1 MARMTYLQAISDA
14 LRHEMRR
21 DPSVFLLG
29 EDIGVFGG
37 AFKITQGFLDE
48 FGPERVIDTP
58 ISESGFV
65 GAACAAA
72 TVGFRPVVEFQFIDF
87 IACAFD
93 QIVNYAAKCYYR
105 WGIAMPVVF
114 RGPCGGGVHAGPYH
128 SQNPEAWFAHTPGL
142 KVVLPATAKDAKGLL
157 IAAIRDNNPVIYLEN
172 KFLYRHYRE
181 EVPDGEYVVPIG
193 LAALRAIGRNL
204 TMITYGATV
213 HHCVEVARMLEREGA
228 SVEVVDLRSLAPL
241 DRQTVLES
249 VRKTSKVMIVHEANL
264 TAGFGA
270 EVAALIAQE
279 AFEDLDGPVV
289 RVAALDVPAP
299 FSPTLETAMLPTVE
313 KILTAA
319 RDLLAY

>member
-1 MARMTYLQAISDA
+1 MSQMTYLQAISSA
-14 LRHEMRR
+14 LREEMRR
-21 DPSVFLLG
+21 DPNVFILG
-29 EDIGVFGG
+29 EDIAVFGG

-48 FGPERVIDTP
+48 FGPARVIDTP

-105 WGIAMPVVF
+105 WGISVPIVF
-114 RGPCGGGVHAGPYH
+114 RGPTGGGIHAGPYH

-142 KVVLPATAKDAKGLL
+142 KVVLPSTAKDAKGLL
-157 IAAIRDNNPVIYLEN
+157 TAAIRDNNPVVYLEN

-181 EVPDGEYVVPIG
+181 EVPDDEYVVPLG
-193 LAALRAIGRNL
+193 VAALRTQGSDLSI
-204 TMITYGATV
+204 ISYGAAV
-213 HHCVEVARMLEREGA
+213 HLCVEVARMLEREGS

-241 DRQTVLES
+241 DRESVLES
-249 VRKTSKVMIVHEANL
+249 VRKTSRALVVHEANL

-270 EVAALIAQE
+270 EIAALIADE
-279 AFEDLDGPVV
+279 AFDYLDAPVA
-289 RVAALDVPAP
+289 RVASLDVPVP
-299 FSPTLETAMLPTVE
+299 FSPPLEMAMLPSVD
-313 KILTAA
+313 KIAQAA
-319 RDLLAY
+319 RRLLAY

>member
-1 MARMTYLQAISDA
+1 MSQMTYLQAISSA
-14 LRHEMRR
+14 LREEMRR
-21 DPSVFLLG
+21 DPNVFILG
-29 EDIGVFGG
+29 EDIAVFGG

-48 FGPERVIDTP
+48 FGPARVIDTP

-105 WGIAMPVVF
+105 WGVPVPIVF
-114 RGPCGGGVHAGPYH
+114 RGPTGGGIHAGPYH

-142 KVVLPATAKDAKGLL
+142 KVVLPSTARDAKGLL
-157 IAAIRDNNPVIYLEN
+157 TAAIRDNNPVVYLEN

-181 EVPDGEYVVPIG
+181 EVPDDQYVVPIG
-193 LAALRAIGRNL
+193 VAALRTRGSDLSI
-204 TMITYGATV
+204 ISYGAAV
-213 HHCVEVARMLEREGA
+213 HLCVEVARMLEREGA

-241 DRQTVLES
+241 DRETILES
-249 VRKTSKVMIVHEANL
+249 VRKTNRALVVHEANL

-270 EVAALIAQE
+270 EVAAIIAEE
-279 AFEDLDGPVV
+279 AFDHLDAPVA
-289 RVAALDVPAP
+289 RVASLDVPVP
-299 FSPTLETAMLPTVE
+299 FSPPLEMAMLPSVD
-313 KILTAA
+313 KIAQAA
-319 RDLLAY
+319 RRLLAY

>member
-1 MARMTYLQAISDA
+1 MARITYLQAISDA
-14 LRHEMRR
+14 LRQEMRR
-21 DPSVFLLG
+21 DPNVFILG

-37 AFKITQGFLDE
+37 AFKVTRGCLEE

-72 TVGFRPVVEFQFIDF
+72 TAGFRPVVEFQFIDF

-105 WGIAMPVVF
+105 WGIPMPIVF
-114 RGPCGGGVHAGPYH
+114 RGPTGGGVHAGPYH

-157 IAAIRDNNPVIYLEN
+157 TAAIRDNNPVIYLEN
-172 KFLYRHYRE
+172 KFLYRSYKE

-193 LAALRAIGRNL
+193 LAALRAIGRDL
-204 TMITYGATV
+204 SIISYGAAV
-213 HHCVEVARMLEREGA
+213 HLCVEVAGVLEREGR
-228 SVEVVDLRSLAPL
+228 SIEVIDLRSLVPL
-241 DRQTVLES
+241 DRETVLSS
-249 VRKTSKVMIVHEANL
+249 VKKTNKALIVHEANL

-279 AFEDLDGPVV
+279 AFEYLDGPVM
-289 RVAALDVPAP
+289 RVASLDVPVP
-299 FSPTLETAMLPTVE
+299 FSPPLEMAMLPSVD
-313 KILTAA
+313 KITAAA
-319 RDLLAY
+319 RDLLSY